1 MFQVQTSFIKW
12 RVIAKS
18 SIKWYPFVKQ
28 DVFVTFVNSQY
39 LMLSNDMV
47 NRMYVAQQ
55 VISTFIFEFSLFTY
69 NYFIQSEE

>member
-12 RVIAKS
+12 RVSAKS
-18 SIKWYPFVKQ
+18 GIKRYLLVKH
-28 DVFVTFVNSQY
+28 VFITFANSQY

-55 VISTFIFEFSLFTY
+55 VISTFIFEFSLFTC